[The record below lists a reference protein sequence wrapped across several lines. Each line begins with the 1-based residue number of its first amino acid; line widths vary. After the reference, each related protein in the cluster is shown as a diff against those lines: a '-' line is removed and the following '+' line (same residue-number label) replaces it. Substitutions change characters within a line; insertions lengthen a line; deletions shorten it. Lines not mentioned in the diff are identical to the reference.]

1 LEIAYANPYTIL
13 ALAFKYVKAYMSVM
27 RNLVLL
33 NAALADENRLRLLNL
48 IKGGEICVCHLQ
60 GVLQTN
66 QPKISRHLAYLRKA
80 GLVEARQDGRWTH
93 YRLKK
98 LRRNFGNILSGTLN
112 CLRNE
117 PQIKKDIYRLKQI
130 TCCPSRFG
138 FASPRVVG

>member
-1 LEIAYANPYTIL
+1 MLANEYVKPYTS
-13 ALAFKYVKAYMSVM
+13 FM

-33 NAALADENRLRLLNL
+33 SAALADENRLRLLNL

-80 GLVEARQDGRWTH
+80 GLVEARRDGRWTH

-98 LRRNFGNILSGTLN
+98 LGGNFENILSGTLH
-112 CLRNE
+112 CLRSE
-117 PQIKKDIYRLKQI
+117 PQIKKDIKRLKQI
-130 TCCPSRFG
+130 MCCPSRFG